1 MKKVEA
7 KWKLASR
14 KPPKKDLPPL
24 PTFICCLA
32 SFSLVKRNVLKLLSK
47 LINLGS
53 LFQKEKAHD
62 TKIQKDFFRKHF
74 CGDV

>member
-32 SFSLVKRNVLKLLSK
+32 SFSLVKRNVLNCFL
-47 LINLGS
+47 NLGS

-62 TKIQKDFFRKHF
+62 AKIQKDFFRKHF